1 MAKRNFVEMAT
12 KLSDVVGG
20 NIYLRSISKGVMPN
34 LPIIIIGSFASL
46 FVGLPIPFW
55 QSFIQSAGLV
65 TILNM
70 VVAATTNMLGVYFTY
85 GIAKAYAKNLEL
97 QADLVPILA
106 IVAYLTLSPLADPEA
121 SSANFAYTY
130 LGTKGMIVGIFVA
143 IFTVKIFKAIVDA
156 KIVIKMPEGTP
167 DYVSNS
173 FVSLIPGF
181 VVIIVAMVVRALF
194 GLTPWGN
201 IFDCLYNLLQIPLT
215 AIMGNNV
222 IAMCIFQLITQ
233 LLWVFGVH
241 PGFLASLTGPIMF
254 GLDGM
259 NQAAYAAGEPI
270 PSVIGMAFSY
280 AMTVAVVYPA
290 FAVAVAL
297 FSKSSQLK
305 TVGKISVAPA
315 FLGISEPLIF
325 GVPVVLNPFVAVPW
339 IITPMLN
346 FVLGYL
352 ACSSGLVAKYAGVT
366 VFNFPMVAT
375 GLLNG
380 SVSLAIMEVVL
391 FVLDVLVYMP
401 FIRMQDKKVSCG
413 RGGSRRGRARIKS
426 HLLSFISA
434 AMRATPCAACMA
446 PFLPF

>member
-65 TILNM
+65 TMLNM

-143 IFTVKIFKAIVDA
+143 IFTVKIFKVIVDA

-241 PGFLASLTGPIMF
+241 PGFLTSLTGPIMF

-259 NQAAYAAGEPI
+259 NLAAYAAGEPI

-401 FIRMQDKKVSCG
+401 FIRMQDKKYL
-413 RGGSRRGRARIKS
+413 ADE
-426 HLLSFISA
+426 A
-434 AMRATPCAACMA
+434 AAVEAEHE
-446 PFLPF
+446 

>member
-401 FIRMQDKKVSCG
+401 FIRMQDKKYL
-413 RGGSRRGRARIKS
+413 ADEA
-426 HLLSFISA
+426 SA
-434 AMRATPCAACMA
+434 VEAEAGQES
-446 PFLPF
+446 

>member
-222 IAMCIFQLITQ
+222 IAM
-233 LLWVFGVH
+233 
-241 PGFLASLTGPIMF
+241 
-254 GLDGM
+254 
-259 NQAAYAAGEPI
+259 
-270 PSVIGMAFSY
+270 
-280 AMTVAVVYPA
+280 
-290 FAVAVAL
+290 
-297 FSKSSQLK
+297 
-305 TVGKISVAPA
+305 
-315 FLGISEPLIF
+315 
-325 GVPVVLNPFVAVPW
+325 
-339 IITPMLN
+339 
-346 FVLGYL
+346 
-352 ACSSGLVAKYAGVT
+352 
-366 VFNFPMVAT
+366 
-375 GLLNG
+375 
-380 SVSLAIMEVVL
+380 
-391 FVLDVLVYMP
+391 
-401 FIRMQDKKVSCG
+401 
-413 RGGSRRGRARIKS
+413 
-426 HLLSFISA
+426 
-434 AMRATPCAACMA
+434 
-446 PFLPF
+446 

>member
-380 SVSLAIMEVVL
+380 SVSLAIMEVVF

-401 FIRMQDKKVSCG
+401 FIRMQDKKYL
-413 RGGSRRGRARIKS
+413 ADE
-426 HLLSFISA
+426 A
-434 AMRATPCAACMA
+434 AAVEAEHE
-446 PFLPF
+446 

>member
-241 PGFLASLTGPIMF
+241 PGFLTSLTGPIMF

-297 FSKSSQLK
+297 FSKSNQLK

-401 FIRMQDKKVSCG
+401 FIRIQDKKYL
-413 RGGSRRGRARIKS
+413 ADE
-426 HLLSFISA
+426 A
-434 AMRATPCAACMA
+434 AAVEAEHE
-446 PFLPF
+446 

>member
-143 IFTVKIFKAIVDA
+143 IFTVKIFKVIVDA

-241 PGFLASLTGPIMF
+241 PGFLTSLTGPIMF

-401 FIRMQDKKVSCG
+401 FIRMQDKKYL
-413 RGGSRRGRARIKS
+413 ADE
-426 HLLSFISA
+426 A
-434 AMRATPCAACMA
+434 AAVEAEHE
-446 PFLPF
+446 

>member
-280 AMTVAVVYPA
+280 AMTIAVVYPA

-401 FIRMQDKKVSCG
+401 FIRMQDKKYL
-413 RGGSRRGRARIKS
+413 ADE
-426 HLLSFISA
+426 A
-434 AMRATPCAACMA
+434 AAVEAEHE
-446 PFLPF
+446 

>member
-201 IFDCLYNLLQIPLT
+201 IFDCLYNMLQIPLT

-241 PGFLASLTGPIMF
+241 PGFLTSLTGPIMF

-280 AMTVAVVYPA
+280 AMTIAVVYPA

-325 GVPVVLNPFVAVPW
+325 GVPVVLNPFAAVPW

-380 SVSLAIMEVVL
+380 SISLAIMEVVL

-401 FIRMQDKKVSCG
+401 FIRMQDKKYL
-413 RGGSRRGRARIKS
+413 ADE
-426 HLLSFISA
+426 A
-434 AMRATPCAACMA
+434 AAVEAEHE
-446 PFLPF
+446 

>member
-181 VVIIVAMVVRALF
+181 VVIIVAMVGRALF
-194 GLTPWGN
+194 GLTPWCN

-215 AIMGNNV
+215 AIMGTNG

-280 AMTVAVVYPA
+280 AMTIAVVYPA

-297 FSKSSQLK
+297 FSKSRQLK

-401 FIRMQDKKVSCG
+401 FIRMQDKKYL
-413 RGGSRRGRARIKS
+413 ADE
-426 HLLSFISA
+426 A
-434 AMRATPCAACMA
+434 AAVEAEHE
-446 PFLPF
+446 

>member
-106 IVAYLTLSPLADPEA
+106 IVACLTLSPLADPEA

-241 PGFLASLTGPIMF
+241 PGFLTSLTGPIMF

-401 FIRMQDKKVSCG
+401 FIRMQDKKYL
-413 RGGSRRGRARIKS
+413 ADE
-426 HLLSFISA
+426 A
-434 AMRATPCAACMA
+434 AAVEAEHE
-446 PFLPF
+446 

>member
-1 MAKRNFVEMAT
+1 MAEKKSFSEYITRA
-12 KLSDVVGG
+12 SDAIGS
-20 NIYLRSISKGVMPN
+20 NPYLQCVSKGVMP
-34 LPIIIIGSFASL
+34 LMTITVVGSFASL
-46 FVGLPIPFW
+46 FAGLPVPFW
-55 QSFIQSAGLV
+55 QSFLQSTGINAV
-65 TILNM
+65 LNM

-85 GIAKAYAKNLEL
+85 GVAKAFAEEL
-97 QADLVPILA
+97 NVKVGVLPLLAMSVYLILLPA
-106 IVAYLTLSPLADPEA
+106 AAMEDGTAVLS
-121 SSANFAYTY
+121 YTY
-130 LGTKGMIVGIFVA
+130 LGTKGMIVGIV
-143 IFTVKIFKAIVDA
+143 ISILTVKIYKAIVDA
-156 KIVIKMPEGTP
+156 NIVIKMPEGTP
-167 DYVSNS
+167 EFVSNS

-181 VVIIVAMVVRALF
+181 VIIIFAMILRVLF

-201 IFDCLYNLLQIPLT
+201 IFDCPYNLLQIPLT

-222 IAMCIFQLITQ
+222 ITMCIFQFITQ
-233 LLWVFGVH
+233 LLCSLGIH
-241 PGFLASLTGPIMF
+241 PGFLTTITGPIVF
-254 GLDGM
+254 SLDGI

-401 FIRMQDKKVSCG
+401 FIRMQDKKYL
-413 RGGSRRGRARIKS
+413 ADE
-426 HLLSFISA
+426 A
-434 AMRATPCAACMA
+434 AAVEAEHE
-446 PFLPF
+446 

>member
-241 PGFLASLTGPIMF
+241 PGFLTSLTGPIMF

-280 AMTVAVVYPA
+280 AMTIAVVYPA

-401 FIRMQDKKVSCG
+401 FIRMQDKKYL
-413 RGGSRRGRARIKS
+413 ADE
-426 HLLSFISA
+426 A
-434 AMRATPCAACMA
+434 AAVEAEHE
-446 PFLPF
+446 

>member
-55 QSFIQSAGLV
+55 RSFIQSAGLV

-241 PGFLASLTGPIMF
+241 PGFLTSLTGPIMF

-259 NQAAYAAGEPI
+259 NLAAYAAGEPI

-401 FIRMQDKKVSCG
+401 FIRMQDKKYL
-413 RGGSRRGRARIKS
+413 ADE
-426 HLLSFISA
+426 A
-434 AMRATPCAACMA
+434 AAVEAEHE
-446 PFLPF
+446 

>member
-194 GLTPWGN
+194 GLTSWGN

-401 FIRMQDKKVSCG
+401 FIRMQDKKYL
-413 RGGSRRGRARIKS
+413 ADEA
-426 HLLSFISA
+426 SA
-434 AMRATPCAACMA
+434 VEAEAGQES
-446 PFLPF
+446 

>member
-222 IAMCIFQLITQ
+222 IAMCIFQLSTQ

-270 PSVIGMAFSY
+270 PSVIAMAYSN
-280 AMTVAVVYPA
+280 AMTIAVVYPA

-401 FIRMQDKKVSCG
+401 FIRMQDKKYL
-413 RGGSRRGRARIKS
+413 ADE
-426 HLLSFISA
+426 A
-434 AMRATPCAACMA
+434 AAVEAEHE
-446 PFLPF
+446 

>member
-241 PGFLASLTGPIMF
+241 PGFLTSLTGPIMF

-401 FIRMQDKKVSCG
+401 FIRMQDKKYL
-413 RGGSRRGRARIKS
+413 ADE
-426 HLLSFISA
+426 A
-434 AMRATPCAACMA
+434 AAVEAEHE
-446 PFLPF
+446 

>member
-143 IFTVKIFKAIVDA
+143 IFTVKIFKVIVDA

-401 FIRMQDKKVSCG
+401 FIRMQDKKYL
-413 RGGSRRGRARIKS
+413 ADEA
-426 HLLSFISA
+426 SA
-434 AMRATPCAACMA
+434 VEAEHE
-446 PFLPF
+446 

>member
-380 SVSLAIMEVVL
+380 SISLAIMEVVL

-401 FIRMQDKKVSCG
+401 FIRMQDKKYL
-413 RGGSRRGRARIKS
+413 ADE
-426 HLLSFISA
+426 A
-434 AMRATPCAACMA
+434 AAVEAEHE
-446 PFLPF
+446 

>member
-156 KIVIKMPEGTP
+156 KIVIEMPEGTP

-241 PGFLASLTGPIMF
+241 PGFLTSLTGPIMF

-401 FIRMQDKKVSCG
+401 FIRMQDKKYL
-413 RGGSRRGRARIKS
+413 ADE
-426 HLLSFISA
+426 A
-434 AMRATPCAACMA
+434 AAVEAEHE
-446 PFLPF
+446 

>member
-181 VVIIVAMVVRALF
+181 VVIIVAMVVWALF

-401 FIRMQDKKVSCG
+401 FIRMQDKKYL
-413 RGGSRRGRARIKS
+413 ADEA
-426 HLLSFISA
+426 SA
-434 AMRATPCAACMA
+434 VEAEAGQES
-446 PFLPF
+446 

>member
-181 VVIIVAMVVRALF
+181 VVLIRAIVGRALVC
-194 GLTPWGN
+194 LSPWGN

-401 FIRMQDKKVSCG
+401 FIRMQDKKYL
-413 RGGSRRGRARIKS
+413 ADE
-426 HLLSFISA
+426 A
-434 AMRATPCAACMA
+434 AAVEAEHE
-446 PFLPF
+446 